1 MTLIRDIT
9 VYSPSFKA
17 ETLGEEIYEWFK
29 SEPDFL
35 LAPIVDGHGRPIGLV
50 ERHSFF
56 LRMASQY
63 GRALYAPR
71 PISMM
76 MDPNPLIVEGDR
88 DISDFTAATLS
99 ARASDLMGGFIVAED
114 GLYAGV
120 GGALSLLRAASDET
134 ERSALEVR
142 SLAERLQ
149 AAKVFTDTIVENIP
163 AMLFVKSFDDDRF
176 VLVNRAVEETLGYSR
191 EELVGRRAADI
202 FSAETAALIRIQDE
216 SLIAS
221 GENLFIDDE
230 RLRRK
235 DGEERQFSTRKL
247 AVPDRTGAAH
257 WIVSV
262 SEDITERKRAEAR
275 VERLA
280 HYDALTGLAN
290 RTLFK
295 DELEA
300 ALQLAAREDQSA
312 AVYCIDLDHFKAV
325 NDTLGHAAGDTLL
338 TLVADRLTQCVR
350 AGDTVARLG
359 GDEFAIVQRGSG
371 LAEISRELAARVV
384 AALSE
389 PYDINGHHVVIGA
402 SIGIALFPIDGRLA
416 GDLLKKADV
425 ALYRA
430 KAHGRGAYRVFTP
443 EMDAELQARRS
454 LEVDLR
460 HALTAGEFELHYQ
473 PLLDLKTDQVVG
485 CEALIRW
492 NHPTRGLVMPGDFI
506 ALTEEIGLI
515 RPIGEWVLRAACTEA
530 ATWPEHVTLAVNVSA
545 VQFRDRHLAGT
556 IMSALA
562 TSGLAATRLELEITE
577 SVLLQDD
584 EANMRVLHQLKLL
597 GCRISLDDFGT
608 GYSSLS
614 YLRRFPFDKIKIDR
628 CFVRDLPDDQGSV
641 AIIQAITHLAA
652 SLGMCTTAEGVET
665 LDQLD
670 ILERLG
676 CNQAQGYVIG
686 RPTPASKIR
695 QAFESRS
702 NLLGRRAA

>member
-35 LAPIVDGHGRPIGLV
+35 LAPVVDDQGRPIGLV

-63 GRALYAPR
+63 GRAIYAPR

-76 MDPNPLIVEGDR
+76 MDPNPLIVEGGR
-88 DISDFTAATLS
+88 DISDFTSATLS
-99 ARASDLMGGFIVAED
+99 ARPSDLLGGFIVAED
-114 GLYAGV
+114 GRYAGV
-120 GGALSLLRAASDET
+120 GGALSLLRAAREET
-134 ERSALEVR
+134 DRAALEVR
-142 SLAERLQ
+142 NLAERLQ

-176 VLVNRAVEETLGYSR
+176 VLVNRAVEDTLGYSR
-191 EELVGRRAADI
+191 DELVGRRAADI
-202 FSAETAALIRIQDE
+202 FSAETAALIRAQDE
-216 SLIAS
+216 TLIS
-221 GENLFIDDE
+221 TGENLFIDNE

-247 AVPDRTGAAH
+247 AVPDKSGSAH

-290 RTLFK
+290 RILFK

-300 ALQLAAREDQSA
+300 ALQSAAKDDQSA

-325 NDTLGHAAGDTLL
+325 NDTLGHGAGDTLL
-338 TLVADRLTQCVR
+338 TLVAQRLTQCVR
-350 AGDTVARLG
+350 TGDTVARLG
-359 GDEFAIVQRGSG
+359 GDEFAIVQRGTG
-371 LAEISRELAARVV
+371 LAEIARELAGRIV

-389 PYDINGHHVVIGA
+389 PYDINGHQVVIGA

-460 HALTAGEFELHYQ
+460 HALTAGEFDLHYQ
-473 PLLDLKTDQVVG
+473 PLLDLKTDQVAG

-492 NHPTRGLVMPGDFI
+492 NHPVRGLVMPGDFI
-506 ALTEEIGLI
+506 SLTEEIGLI
-515 RPIGEWVLRAACTEA
+515 RPIGEWVLRAACAEA
-530 ATWPEHVTLAVNVSA
+530 ATWPEHVTLAVNVSPL
-545 VQFRDRHLAGT
+545 QFRDRRLAGT

-562 TSGLAATRLELEITE
+562 TSGLPAARLELEITE

-584 EANMRVLHQLKLL
+584 EANMRVLHQLKTM

-628 CFVRDLPDDQGSV
+628 CFVRDLPRDQGSV
-641 AIIQAITHLAA
+641 AIIQAITSLAS

-665 LDQLD
+665 LDQLNV
-670 ILERLG
+670 LQSLG
-676 CNQAQGYVIG
+676 CNQVQGYIIG
-686 RPTPASKIR
+686 RPTPADKLK
-695 QAFESRS
+695 QAFKDA
-702 NLLGRRAA
+702 NLLSRHAA